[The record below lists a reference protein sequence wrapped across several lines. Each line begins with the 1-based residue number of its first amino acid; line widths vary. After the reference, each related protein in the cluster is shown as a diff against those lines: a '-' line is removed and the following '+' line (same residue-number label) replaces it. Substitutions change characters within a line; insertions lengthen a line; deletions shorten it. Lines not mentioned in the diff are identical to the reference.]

1 MSEVTAETEAMLDVA
16 GDVMVWDDEM
26 VLGNT
31 VLDQTHQEFVDI
43 LNHLAKTPEADLL
56 PVLDEAIAHTQAHFD
71 LEEGWMARLNF
82 PASGCHV
89 SEHTQV
95 IGVMRMVRE
104 RVAAGETHF
113 AYVLATELSAWLR
126 IHATTMDYAL
136 TYFIESTHADLSQG
150 LEPKEGESKPT
161 AAGCGCG

>member
-1 MSEVTAETEAMLDVA
+1 MSEVTAETEAMLEVA

-82 PASGCHV
+82 PAS
-89 SEHTQV
+89 
-95 IGVMRMVRE
+95 
-104 RVAAGETHF
+104 VA
-113 AYVLATELSAWLR
+113 
-126 IHATTMDYAL
+126 M
-136 TYFIESTHADLSQG
+136 
-150 LEPKEGESKPT
+150 
-161 AAGCGCG
+161 